1 MVSNSRIP
9 LIGTV
14 ILILGSLGVAQQNQP
29 LLQISSPVDGTIVN
43 PGQAVTVLVASPA
56 GVSFSN
62 VTVVGADPIGI
73 SDLATSVPA
82 QFSINI
88 PSNIE
93 CGRHILTAL
102 GVTASGSLVQSATI
116 NLDVERPDMP
126 VSLSSQFQSH
136 TFEAQGQTSPMMLL
150 ATFSDGSS
158 LEVTG
163 SSKVT
168 YQSTNA
174 TVVNVDATGAATA
187 VATGNASLVATYQNP
202 SGPNLQISIPVTV
215 LPFEITLAPNSLDFG
230 TIIVGNSVSRS
241 IVITNSSVGDSAL
254 SIKSVGASGP
264 YSETDNCVS
273 TSPLALDG
281 TCTITVTF
289 NPTAVGQ
296 SQGTLSIDNSSTGVS
311 FVVPLTGSV
320 ILGPVISSLL
330 PFVGPSGTGT
340 RVTIAGSNFGSA
352 QGNSTVAFNQINTTP
367 DSWSAG
373 SIVVPV
379 PAGLAAGNVNVSIT
393 VNGGTTNPAPFTVIP
408 SIASVSVNSGAIGTP
423 VTISGTS
430 FGAQGTNTV
439 TFNGVASGPTTWSD
453 TSITAPVPTGATTGP
468 IIVTVNGLASNS
480 VSFTVNAPAPT
491 ITSLSPTAG
500 PIGSPVTITGTNF
513 GDTQNGTVFFTQA
526 NHALVPAPVT
536 SWSATSI
543 GVTVPS
549 GAATGNVK
557 ILLNN
562 KFSNA
567 IIFTVTP

>member
-1 MVSNSRIP
+1 
-9 LIGTV
+9 
-14 ILILGSLGVAQQNQP
+14 
-29 LLQISSPVDGTIVN
+29 
-43 PGQAVTVLVASPA
+43 
-56 GVSFSN
+56 
-62 VTVVGADPIGI
+62 
-73 SDLATSVPA
+73 
-82 QFSINI
+82 
-88 PSNIE
+88 
-93 CGRHILTAL
+93 
-102 GVTASGSLVQSATI
+102 
-116 NLDVERPDMP
+116 
-126 VSLSSQFQSH
+126 
-136 TFEAQGQTSPMMLL
+136 
-150 ATFSDGSS
+150 
-158 LEVTG
+158 
-163 SSKVT
+163 
-168 YQSTNA
+168 
-174 TVVNVDATGAATA
+174 
-187 VATGNASLVATYQNP
+187 
-202 SGPNLQISIPVTV
+202 
-215 LPFEITLAPNSLDFG
+215 
-230 TIIVGNSVSRS
+230 
-241 IVITNSSVGDSAL
+241 
-254 SIKSVGASGP
+254 
-264 YSETDNCVS
+264 
-273 TSPLALDG
+273 
-281 TCTITVTF
+281 
-289 NPTAVGQ
+289 VGQ